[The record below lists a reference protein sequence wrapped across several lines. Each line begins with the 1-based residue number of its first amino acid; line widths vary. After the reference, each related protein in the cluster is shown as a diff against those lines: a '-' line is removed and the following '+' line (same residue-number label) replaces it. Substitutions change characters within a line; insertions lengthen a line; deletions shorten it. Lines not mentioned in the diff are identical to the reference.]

1 MDLAMLRS
9 NCYIDTITKCYRFKN
24 LKVTEEQDF
33 VLYEFLEE
41 W

>member
-1 MDLAMLRS
+1 MLQS
-9 NCYIDTITKCYRFKN
+9 NGYIDTITKCYRSNN